1 MGAGYYI
8 NEINTQNNTL
18 YQQNN
23 STILDLETLKTQYN
37 NLLTAYTQAVGDYVN
52 FINSN
57 PNSQTTQMMQIPG
70 KIYLGGSVLSVKK
83 SSNAQDCEALCINKS
98 SCTGATFN
106 SQNLTCSL
114 SNGEGSVVA
123 GSQYNTAIANELQYL
138 ISIMDNLNNQLTTTN
153 QAIQN
158 INTTSETMYNEDDA
172 LKTSQDQQLISDY
185 KNLIEER
192 KEIAEMIRQYEKID
206 TQDTQTSLMTTQTY
220 YSYLILLV
228 FVLLIV
234 YMLFAVSSMANM
246 DFTNDEGKPTI
257 TVVYLIICLVIIFFF
272 GLQFYQNVYTAT
284 TNYFSTTNISKNSA
298 YLVTSTVN
306 TQGIAAIII
315 IIIIIYVYYL
325 KQI

>member
-8 NEINTQNNTL
+8 NEINTQNNNL

-70 KIYLGGSVLSVKK
+70 KIYLGGSVLSVKN
-83 SSNAQDCEALCINKS
+83 SSSADDCEAMCIKKS
-98 SCTGATFN
+98 GCTGATFN

-114 SNGEGSVVA
+114 GNGEGSVLSS
-123 GSQYNTAIANELQYL
+123 SQYNTAITNELQYL
-138 ISIMDNLNNQLTTTN
+138 ISIMDNLNGQLTSTN

-158 INTTSETMYNEDDA
+158 INTTSESISNEDSA

-185 KNLIEER
+185 NNLIEER

-206 TQDTQTSLMTTQTY
+206 TEDTQTSLMTTQTY
-220 YSYLILLV
+220 YSYLILVV
-228 FVLLIV
+228 FVILIV

-246 DFTNDEGKPTI
+246 DFTNAEGKPTI
-257 TVVYLIICLVIIFFF
+257 TVVYLIICVVIIIFF

-284 TNYFSTTNISKNSA
+284 TNYFSTTNISKNSTH
-298 YLVTSTVN
+298 LVTNTVN

-315 IIIIIYVYYL
+315 IIIVIYVYYL